1 MAMWI
6 PDKMKIF
13 ETLLMVNRIA
23 DYRDISRRLFQ
34 CLDRCR
40 DTLSEHPTI
49 CLRDII
55 SIGKMLIH
63 EIYQN
68 KNISIER
75 AVIKVLKSLIELRL
89 VSRDLPMF
97 KLILS
102 EAFPINAK
110 NVISMESIKQTPKS
124 MREKLYDMNLI
135 ETEEML

>member
-1 MAMWI
+1 
-6 PDKMKIF
+6 
-13 ETLLMVNRIA
+13 
-23 DYRDISRRLFQ
+23 
-34 CLDRCR
+34 
-40 DTLSEHPTI
+40 
-49 CLRDII
+49 
-55 SIGKMLIH
+55 MLIH